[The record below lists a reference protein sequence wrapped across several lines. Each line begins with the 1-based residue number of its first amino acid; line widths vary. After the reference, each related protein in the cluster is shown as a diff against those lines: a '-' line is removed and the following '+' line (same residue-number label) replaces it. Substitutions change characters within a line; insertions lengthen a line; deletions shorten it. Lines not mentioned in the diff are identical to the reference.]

1 MSVRRAPLLAAPL
14 ACLALMLVPA
24 GALGAGKGHV
34 VGTVPLRGM
43 NVVLYAATPGAERPA
58 ILGRTRSRRGGRYTL
73 RYRGAR
79 PGAIK
84 YLLATR
90 PGGAAEAGYPVPGSS
105 YRLAAAIGA
114 SGVPRRVTL
123 NERTTV
129 AMGYAMAQFI
139 DRGRVSGVDP
149 GLRNAAAMTGN
160 LVRVG
165 SGALS
170 EVIGTFPNGKS
181 TSALRTFD
189 SLANLLGVC
198 RVQGRRCAS
207 LLRQASAPGG
217 GPAADTLVA
226 IVDLARYP
234 WRNAKGLF
242 RLSLRAKAR
251 FKPALTRG
259 APPAAW
265 TLALRFEGG
274 RPRALDGPGNL
285 AIDAEGGIW
294 VGNNYEYS
302 RASKQATCFG
312 RSLLRFTPT
321 GRYYPGSPYESGGT
335 SGVGFGITIDPSE
348 RVWVGNFGFEGKGC
362 RREAPHNS
370 VSEYLP
376 SGKAISP
383 GLEKTGLAK
392 NEDGEIVETYKG
404 GWEVGGI
411 DWPQATVSDQ
421 QGNIWVA
428 NCGNDSVTRLTPGP
442 GLSATRP
449 PAAVNLDQAWI
460 TAGSKVG
467 FERPFG
473 AAVNAQGEVFVTGN
487 SSNSVARLSPSGKVL
502 SLVSGGGLHLPMGAA
517 VDDNGYVWVSNSKW
531 VVAPC
536 PGKRGPKEVLAEE
549 EEGGRNVTL
558 IKPDGQIA
566 AGNPIDGA
574 GLMNPWGIAVD
585 GAGQVWVANF
595 GGRRLSELCG
605 TTPRSCPPGKRRTG
619 AAISPEGRGYGFD
632 GLTRNTGLAIDPS
645 GNVWL
650 VNNWKNVPIQ
660 TNPGGYQIVAY
671 LGLAAPL
678 KTPQIGEPEAP

>member
-1 MSVRRAPLLAAPL
+1 
-14 ACLALMLVPA
+14 MLVPA

-34 VGTVPLRGM
+34 VGKVPLRGM
-43 NVVLYAATPGAERPA
+43 NVVLYAATPGAARPA
-58 ILGRTRSRRGGRYTL
+58 VLGRTRSRRGGRYTL
-73 RYRGAR
+73 RYRGVR

-90 PGGAAEAGYPVPGSS
+90 PGGAAEAGYPFPGSS

-114 SGVPRRVTL
+114 GRVPGRVTL

-139 DRGRVSGVDP
+139 DRGRVAGMDP

-170 EVIGTFPNGKS
+170 RVIGTFPNGKS
-181 TSALRTFD
+181 TSTLRTFD

-198 RVQGRRCAS
+198 RAQGRRCAS
-207 LLRQASAPGG
+207 LLRQADTPGG
-217 GPAADTLVA
+217 GPAADTLTA

-234 WRNAKGLF
+234 WHNTKGLF
-242 RLSLRAKAR
+242 KLSLRAKAR
-251 FKPALTRG
+251 FKPALARG
-259 APPAAW
+259 ARPAAW

-274 RPRALDGPGNL
+274 RPRGLDGPGNF

-302 RASKQATCFG
+302 RVLKRSTCFG
-312 RSLLRFTPT
+312 RSLFRFTPT

-335 SGVGFGITIDPSE
+335 SGVGFGIAIDPSE

-362 RREAPHNS
+362 RKEAPHNS

-383 GLEKTGLAK
+383 GLEKAGLAK
-392 NEDGEIVETYKG
+392 NEDGEIVETYRG
-404 GWEVGGI
+404 GWEVGEV

-421 QGNIWVA
+421 KGNIWVA
-428 NCGNDSVTRLTPGP
+428 NCGNDSVTRLTPGN
-442 GLSATRP
+442 GLSATQP
-449 PAAVNLDQAWI
+449 PAAVNLDAASI

-473 AAVNAQGEVFVTGN
+473 AAVNARGEVFVTGN
-487 SSNSVARLSPSGKVL
+487 SSNSVARLSPGGKVL

-549 EEGGRNVTL
+549 EEGGRDVTL

-605 TTPRSCPPGKRRTG
+605 TTPRSCPPGKRQIG
-619 AAISPEGRGYGFD
+619 APISPEKTGYGFD
-632 GLTRNTGLAIDPS
+632 GLVRDTGVAIDPS

-650 VNNWKNVPIQ
+650 ANNWKNVPIQ